1 MTVLIQSFLD
11 FLGFVLFFYSEW
23 NFGSVDINTPVWKT
37 KAKSE
42 LRTEFKI
49 IGGEK
54 ILFIFDGK
62 FTIMVGLRRA
72 EFFKAFLF
80 RTSNFKFL
88 GRSFRKNRQS
98 FYWFQN
104 FNFGRKNRRSR
115 GQICVKLGEL
125 LLVTCVRSKT
135 FFDSNCF
142 RGSRG
147 CLWVLT
153 SLVRDFLKF

>member
-88 GRSFRKNRQS
+88 FWS

-115 GQICVKLGEL
+115 GQICVELGE
-125 LLVTCVRSKT
+125 
-135 FFDSNCF
+135 
-142 RGSRG
+142 
-147 CLWVLT
+147 
-153 SLVRDFLKF
+153 